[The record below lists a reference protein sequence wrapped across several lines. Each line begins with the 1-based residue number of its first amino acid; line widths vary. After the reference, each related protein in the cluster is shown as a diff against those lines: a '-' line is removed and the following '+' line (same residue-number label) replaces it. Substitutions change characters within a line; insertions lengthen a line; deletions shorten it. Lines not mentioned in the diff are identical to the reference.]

1 MTLLPLKLI
10 IRLVRDLWTIH
21 IRSDQVIYDR
31 KGWFSREIP
40 FIVSLWRGKSV
51 KIYRS
56 VLTVHRTSG
65 PGLRETSP
73 SSPSWIFK
81 FLVSVVTL
89 LVWHSSTKAK
99 PRCLRW
105 LKGRKRGAP
114 VQDAEDVDV
123 LRSPDMN
130 QMVLF
135 WPCLTVRS
143 GETYLVLAVLI

>member
-21 IRSDQVIYDR
+21 IRSDQVICYR

-73 SSPSWIFK
+73 SWIFK

-89 LVWHSSTKAK
+89 LVWHSSTKAMDINQDVCDDLK
-99 PRCLRW
+99 EGSEGLQSRTLRTSTFW
-105 LKGRKRGAP
+105 GALIWTKWFCSDHVWPFVP
-114 VQDAEDVDV
+114 VKH
-123 LRSPDMN
+123 
-130 QMVLF
+130 
-135 WPCLTVRS
+135 
-143 GETYLVLAVLI
+143 I